1 MTRWA
6 WVIDQTRCIGC
17 HACTTACKSEN
28 DVPVGSFRT
37 WVKNVEVGTFPEVKR
52 HFAVLRC
59 NHCAEPPCVEVCPV
73 TAMYQRPDGL
83 VDFNHDTC
91 IGCKACMQAC
101 PYDAIYM
108 DPDSNTAAKCNFC
121 SHRVDEGLLPACVV
135 VCPEEAL
142 LFGDLED
149 PTSKVSRAL
158 AEHGADSAQPTSV
171 RRAEQGTRPQAF
183 YIGAHDATLDPLAA
197 RHDATFMWSDRGAH
211 DHRELVPPPSA
222 APKTQRTLPIQQARV
237 AYDVP
242 RQRTWGWPVSS
253 YIWTKGIAAGV
264 GFFAALGGYVDLSG
278 GTGRHTIVRVA
289 PLIALGFLILTGALL
304 AGDLKRP
311 ERFWTILIRPQ
322 WRSWLARGAFII
334 TAFGAA
340 LTAWIVLVIHGPGIG
355 GSILAPAIMI
365 LAALTAGYTAPLLA
379 QCEGRDLWQSKL
391 LLPHLL
397 FHALTGGL
405 AVLVIVGLFT
415 GLHPSHFLG
424 ELLALLVLITGV
436 LGAADAF
443 LPHKTANARAA
454 AHALRSGKQSPLF
467 WCALFAGVVFPVIL
481 ALAGGTAAIVG
492 AAVLAL
498 IGLWLQG
505 HAFILAGQGP
515 PIS

>member
-28 DVPVGSFRT
+28 DVPVGVFRT

-83 VDFNHDTC
+83 VDFDHDAC

-158 AEHGADSAQPTSV
+158 KDRDVNV
-171 RRAEQGTRPQAF
+171 RRAEQGTKPHAF
-183 YIGAHDATLDPLAA
+183 YIGAHDATLEPLAA
-197 RHDATFMWSDRGAH
+197 RHDTTYMWADRPAR
-211 DHRELVPPPSA
+211 DARD
-222 APKTQRTLPIQQARV
+222 RTPLPIFTGVRAEPARV

-242 RQRTWGWPVSS
+242 RQRAWGWPVSS
-253 YIWTKGIAAGV
+253 YIWTKGIAAGLGMLTGV
-264 GFFAALGGYVDLSG
+264 AHYTGTIAATRLLRVLSPLLALVFLGC
-278 GTGRHTIVRVA
+278 
-289 PLIALGFLILTGALL
+289 TGALL
-304 AGDLKRP
+304 VGDLKRP
-311 ERFWTILIRPQ
+311 ERFWTILTRPQ
-322 WRSWLARGAFII
+322 WRSWLARGAVII
-334 TAFGAA
+334 TVYAALLAAWLACSMLAFGGA
-340 LTAWIVLVIHGPGIG
+340 LNV
-355 GSILAPAIMI
+355 
-365 LAALTAGYTAPLLA
+365 LAALLVIGGAFTAGYTAPLLA
-379 QCEGRDLWQSKL
+379 QCEGRDLWQSRL
-391 LLPHLL
+391 LLPHLIVHSL
-397 FHALTGGL
+397 LGGL
-405 AVLVIVGLFT
+405 AVIVL
-415 GLHPSHFLG
+415 
-424 ELLALLVLITGV
+424 
-436 LGAADAF
+436 ADAVAGGGASRGLAYSF
-443 LPHKTANARAA
+443 VAATIVSGLLILADALKRHHTSNARAA
-454 AHALRSGKQSPLF
+454 AHTLTRGAQARLF
-467 WCALFAGVVFPVIL
+467 WISL
-481 ALAGGTAAIVG
+481 ALGVGLAIP
-492 AAVLAL
+492 LAL
-498 IGLWLQG
+498 SGSAWLPIAAALALVGMWLHG